1 MISTNPLSLPREQID
16 ALARSM
22 SIEPDE
28 FGAILGQ
35 GSSHVF
41 PAGAYLFHESAPRL
55 WMGIMEEGEIEIVRG
70 SHGSSVRLAIL
81 TKGSGFGE
89 GVLLDDL
96 PHSAS
101 AVALTEVKVRV
112 IPRAVFTKIRDE
124 RPEVFYRMV
133 GHVARRLSARLRAAN
148 DHLISGSAPIVA
160 TYRREHDM
168 LGERELPDTAYYGVQ
183 TLRGMEN
190 FPISGIPLHHFGHF
204 VRSLAYVKKA
214 AALANRDLGIL
225 KPVRAHAITTACD
238 EIIAGQWHD
247 HFTIDMIQG
256 GAGTS
261 TNMNANEVIANRAL
275 EILGHRKGQYEFL
288 HPNDDVNLC
297 QSTND
302 AYPTALKL
310 GVILTM
316 RDATSALR
324 ELKVG
329 LQMKGAEFADVLKMA
344 RTENQDAVPITL
356 GQEFSAYAVMIG
368 DGIRYIER
376 AAEEFLEINMG
387 ATAVGTGINA
397 VPGYAEACTAHL
409 AMVSGLP
416 VRLAE
421 NLVESTQDSG
431 SFALMS
437 GAMKTA
443 AVQLSKICNDLRWMS
458 SGPRCGLYEIRLPA
472 LQPGSSIMPGKVNPV
487 IPEMVNQVCYQI
499 IGADVTISMA
509 AEASELE
516 LNMAEPIIAFNL
528 LFGLTLL
535 RNAAI
540 ALNTRCIA
548 GIEPNR
554 ERCLAYVHNSIGL
567 VTALNPVL
575 GYERSAQIAKEALLT
590 GASVYSLV
598 LEKGWLAK
606 AELDELL
613 TPEKMTRPRA
623 HHRVFATPHAGLG
636 SSGEAP

>member
-1 MISTNPLSLPREQID
+1 MADSPACLRLGAVQSTQEHPEDLIFSTERMER
-16 ALARSM
+16 LAATM
-22 SIEPDE
+22 SIGVEE
-28 FGAILGQ
+28 LAGIVGQ

-41 PAGAYLFHESAPRL
+41 PAGTWLFHESSPRL
-55 WMGIMEEGEIEIVRG
+55 WMGIVEDGEVEIVRG
-70 SHGSSVRLAIL
+70 NHGSSIRLATI
-81 TKGSGFGE
+81 TRGSAFSE

-101 AVALTEVKVRV
+101 GVALTDVRV
-112 IPRAVFTKIRDE
+112 WLIPRDVFENLRQE
-124 RPEVFYRMV
+124 GPEVFYRMV
-133 GHVARRLSARLRAAN
+133 GHVARRLSSRLREAN
-148 DHLISGSAPIVA
+148 DHLVSGRLPVVG
-160 TYRREHDM
+160 TWRKEHDL

-190 FPISGIPLHHFGHF
+190 FAISGIPLHHFGHF

-214 AALANRDLGIL
+214 AALANRDLGVL
-225 KPVRAHAITTACD
+225 LPERADAIVAACE
-238 EIIAGQWHD
+238 EIIAGKWHQ

-288 HPNDDVNLC
+288 HPNDDVNRS

-302 AYPTALKL
+302 VYPTAIKL

-324 ELKVG
+324 ELKAA
-329 LQMKGAEFADVLKMA
+329 LFAKASEFADVLKMG
-344 RTENQDAVPITL
+344 RTENQDAVPMTL

-387 ATAVGTGINA
+387 ATAVGTGINSP
-397 VPGYAEACTAHL
+397 PGYAELCTKYL
-409 AMVSGLP
+409 AEVSGLP
-416 VRLAE
+416 VKLAE
-421 NLVESTQDSG
+421 DLVESTQDSG

-437 GAMKTA
+437 GSMKTA
-443 AVQLSKICNDLRWMS
+443 AVQLSKICNDLRWLS

-472 LQPGSSIMPGKVNPV
+472 MQPGSSIMPGKVNPV
-487 IPEMVNQVCYQI
+487 IPEVVNQVCYQI
-499 IGADVTISMA
+499 IGADVTVSMA

-516 LNMAEPIIAFNL
+516 LNMAEPVIAFNL
-528 LFGLTLL
+528 FFGLTLL

-540 ALNTRCIA
+540 TLHTRCIS
-548 GIEPNR
+548 GIVANR
-554 ERCLAYVHNSIGL
+554 ERCLAYVQNSIGL

-575 GYERSAQIAKEALLT
+575 GYERSAAIAKESLLT

-598 LEKGWLAK
+598 LEKGWLEK
-606 AELDELL
+606 EQLDEILR
-613 TPEKMTRPRA
+613 PEKMTRPRA
-623 HHRVFATPHAGLG
+623 I
-636 SSGEAP
+636 

>member
-1 MISTNPLSLPREQID
+1 MSGADPSSNNLTFSAERI
-16 ALARSM
+16 ALLAATM
-22 SIEPDE
+22 AIATDE
-28 FGAILGQ
+28 LAAIIGQ
-35 GSSHVF
+35 GASHF
-41 PAGAYLFHESAPRL
+41 YPAGAWLFHESAPRL
-55 WMGIMEEGEIEIVRG
+55 WMGLVEDGEIEIVRG
-70 SHGSSVRLAIL
+70 NHGSSTRLATL
-81 TKGSGFGE
+81 RRGSAFSE

-101 AVALTEVKVRV
+101 AVAMTDVRV
-112 IPRAVFTKIRDE
+112 WLIPRSVFETLRAA

-133 GHVARRLSARLRAAN
+133 GHIARRLSGRLAAAN
-148 DHLISGSAPIVA
+148 EHLVSGRSPVVA
-160 TYRREHDM
+160 TWRKEHDS

-204 VRSLAYVKKA
+204 VRSLVYVKKA
-214 AALANRDLGIL
+214 AALANQQLGVL
-225 KPVRAHAITTACD
+225 DPVKAGAIVAACD
-238 EIIAGQWHD
+238 EIIAGKWHD

-275 EILGHRKGQYEFL
+275 EILGHQKGQYEFL
-288 HPNDDVNLC
+288 HPNDDVNRS

-302 AYPTALKL
+302 AYPTAIKL

-324 ELKVG
+324 ELKAA
-329 LQMKGAEFADVLKMA
+329 LIAKASEFAAVLKMG
-344 RTENQDAVPITL
+344 RTENQDAVPMTL
-356 GQEFSAYAVMIG
+356 GQEFSAYASTIK

-376 AAEEFLEINMG
+376 AAEEFLDINMG
-387 ATAVGTGINA
+387 ATAVGTGINSP
-397 VPGYAEACTAHL
+397 PGFAELCTMYL
-409 AMVSGLP
+409 SDVSGLR
-416 VRLAE
+416 VRIAE
-421 NLVESTQDSG
+421 NLVQATHDSG
-431 SFALMS
+431 PFSLMS

-443 AVQLSKICNDLRWMS
+443 AVQLSKICNDLRWLS

-472 LQPGSSIMPGKVNPV
+472 MQPGSSIMPGKVNPV
-487 IPEMVNQVCYQI
+487 IPEMVSQVCYQI

-509 AEASELE
+509 CEASELE

-528 LFGLTLL
+528 FFGLTLL

-540 ALNTRCIA
+540 ALNTRCIS

-554 ERCLAYVHNSIGL
+554 ERCLEYVRNSIGL

-575 GYERSAQIAKEALLT
+575 GYERSAAIAKEALAT

-598 LEKGWLAK
+598 LEKGWLDQSQ
-606 AELDELL
+606 LDDLL
-613 TPEKMTRPRA
+613 TPEKMTRPR
-623 HHRVFATPHAGLG
+623 
-636 SSGEAP
+636 

>member
-1 MISTNPLSLPREQID
+1 MTPQDEPIFSKKRI
-16 ALARSM
+16 ALLAETM
-22 SIEPDE
+22 AIPADE
-28 FGAILGQ
+28 LEALIGLGE
-35 GSSHVF
+35 SHSY
-41 PAGAYLFHESAPRL
+41 PAGAWLFHESSPRL
-55 WMGIMEEGEIEIVRG
+55 WMGIVEEGEVEIVRG
-70 SHGSSVRLAIL
+70 NHGHTTRLATL
-81 TKGSGFGE
+81 TRGAAFSE

-101 AVALTEVKVRV
+101 GVALGDVKVRL
-112 IPRAVFTKIRDE
+112 IPRAVFERIRAE
-124 RPEVFYRMV
+124 QPEVFYRMV
-133 GHVARRLSARLRAAN
+133 GNVARRLSTRLKAAN
-148 DHLISGSAPIVA
+148 EHLVSGRSPVVA
-160 TYRREHDM
+160 SWRKEHDL

-190 FPISGIPLHHFGHF
+190 FPISGIPLHHFSHF

-214 AALANRDLGIL
+214 AALTNKDLAVIL
-225 KPVRAHAITTACD
+225 PARADAIITACD
-238 EIIAGQWHD
+238 EIIAGKWHQ

-288 HPNDDVNLC
+288 HPNDDVNRS

-302 AYPTALKL
+302 AYPTAIKI

-324 ELKVG
+324 ELQGALLAKA
-329 LQMKGAEFADVLKMA
+329 AEFQDVLKMG
-344 RTENQDAVPITL
+344 RTENQDAVPMTL
-356 GQEFSAYAVMIG
+356 GQEFSAYAATIK
-368 DGIRYIER
+368 DGIRYIEQ
-376 AAEEFLEINMG
+376 AAGEFLDVNMG
-387 ATAVGTGINA
+387 ATAVGTGINSP
-397 VPGYAEACTAHL
+397 PGYAELCTRHL
-409 AMVSGLP
+409 ATVSGLP

-421 NLVESTQDSG
+421 NLVQSTQDSG
-431 SFALMS
+431 SFSLMS

-443 AVQLSKICNDLRWMS
+443 AVQLSKICNDLRWLS

-472 LQPGSSIMPGKVNPV
+472 MQPGSSIMPGKVNPV
-487 IPEMVNQVCYQI
+487 IPEMVSQVCYQI

-509 AEASELE
+509 CEASELE

-528 LFGLTLL
+528 FFGLTLL

-540 ALNTRCIA
+540 ALHTRCIS
-548 GIEPNR
+548 GILANR

-567 VTALNPVL
+567 VTALVPVL
-575 GYERSAQIAKEALLT
+575 GYERSALIADEALAS

-598 LEKGWLAK
+598 LEKGWLSR
-606 AELDELL
+606 EQLDDLL
-613 TPEKMTRPRA
+613 TPEKMLRPR
-623 HHRVFATPHAGLG
+623 L
-636 SSGEAP
+636 

>member
-1 MISTNPLSLPREQID
+1 MSATVTHSEIPAFSPERILRLAATMSVAAEELAVIIEQ
-16 ALARSM
+16 
-22 SIEPDE
+22 
-28 FGAILGQ
+28 GASCSYL
-35 GSSHVF
+35 
-41 PAGAYLFHESAPRL
+41 AGAWLFHESSPRL
-55 WMGIMEEGEIEIVRG
+55 WMGIVEEGELEIVRG
-70 SHGSSVRLAIL
+70 NHGSTARLATL
-81 TKGSGFGE
+81 RRGSAFSE

-101 AVALTEVKVRV
+101 AVAITDVRV
-112 IPRAVFTKIRDE
+112 WLIPRAVFETLRAEK
-124 RPEVFYRMV
+124 PEIFYRMV
-133 GHVARRLSARLRAAN
+133 GHIARRLSGRLAAAN
-148 DHLISGSAPIVA
+148 EHLVSGRSPVVA
-160 TYRREHDM
+160 TWRKEHDL
-168 LGERELPDTAYYGVQ
+168 LGERELPDHVYYGVQ

-214 AALANRDLGIL
+214 AALANKDLGVVN
-225 KPVRAHAITTACD
+225 PQRAEAIIAACD
-238 EIIAGQWHD
+238 EIIAGKWHE

-275 EILGHRKGQYEFL
+275 EILGHQKGQYEFL
-288 HPNDDVNLC
+288 HPNDDVNRS

-302 AYPTALKL
+302 AYPTAIKL

-324 ELKVG
+324 ELRAALIGK
-329 LQMKGAEFADVLKMA
+329 ADEFADVLKMG
-344 RTENQDAVPITL
+344 RTENQDAVPMTL
-356 GQEFSAYAVMIG
+356 GQEFSAYAASIK

-376 AAEEFLEINMG
+376 ATEEFLDVNMG
-387 ATAVGTGINA
+387 ATAVGTGINS
-397 VPGYAEACTAHL
+397 PLGYAPLCVRYL
-409 AMVSGLP
+409 AEVSGLP

-421 NLVESTQDSG
+421 NLVQSTQDSG
-431 SFALMS
+431 SFSLMS

-443 AVQLSKICNDLRWMS
+443 AIQLSKICNDLRWLS
-458 SGPRCGLYEIRLPA
+458 SGPRAGLYEIRLPA
-472 LQPGSSIMPGKVNPV
+472 MQPGSSIMPGKVNPV
-487 IPEMVNQVCYQI
+487 IPEMVSQVCYQI

-509 AEASELE
+509 CEASELE

-528 LFGLTLL
+528 FFGLTLL

-540 ALNTRCIA
+540 VLHTRCIS
-548 GIEPNR
+548 GIEANR
-554 ERCLAYVHNSIGL
+554 ERCLDYVRNSIGI

-575 GYERSAQIAKEALLT
+575 GYERSAAIAKEALAT

-606 AELDELL
+606 DQLDDLL
-613 TPEKMTRPRA
+613 TPEKMTRPR
-623 HHRVFATPHAGLG
+623 
-636 SSGEAP
+636 

>member
-1 MISTNPLSLPREQID
+1 MTFSEKRLATLAQTMSVD
-16 ALARSM
+16 ADELATIIAQGRSA
-22 SIEPDE
+22 SY
-28 FGAILGQ
+28 
-35 GSSHVF
+35 
-41 PAGAYLFHESAPRL
+41 PAGSYLFHESMPRL
-55 WMGIMEEGEIEIVRG
+55 WMGIVEEGEVEIVRG
-70 SHGSSVRLAIL
+70 NHGSSTRLATL
-81 TKGSGFGE
+81 TRGTAFSE

-101 AVALTEVKVRV
+101 AVALTDVKVRL
-112 IPRAVFTKIRDE
+112 IPRQVFEQVRAEK
-124 RPEVFYRMV
+124 PELFYRMV
-133 GHVARRLSARLRAAN
+133 GHIARRLSSRLRAAN
-148 DHLISGSAPIVA
+148 EHLVSGRSPVVA
-160 TYRREHDM
+160 TWRKEHDS
-168 LGERELPDTAYYGVQ
+168 LGERELPDSAYYGVQ

-190 FPISGIPLHHFGHF
+190 FPISGIRLHHFGHF
-204 VRSLAYVKKA
+204 IRSLAFVKKA
-214 AALANRDLGIL
+214 AALANLKLGMV
-225 KPVRAHAITTACD
+225 PQDRVDAIVDACD
-238 EIIAGQWHD
+238 EIIAGKLHE

-275 EILGHRKGQYEFL
+275 EIMGYRKGQYEYL
-288 HPNDDVNLC
+288 HPNDDVNRS

-302 AYPTALKL
+302 AYPTAIKL

-324 ELKVG
+324 ELQAALIAK
-329 LQMKGAEFADVLKMA
+329 ASEFADVLKMG
-344 RTENQDAVPITL
+344 RTENQDAVPMTL

-376 AAEEFLEINMG
+376 ASEEFLEVNMG

-397 VPGYAEACTAHL
+397 PPGYAELCTL
-409 AMVSGLP
+409 YLGEVSGLP
-416 VRLAE
+416 VKLAD

-431 SFALMS
+431 AFALMS
-437 GAMKTA
+437 GSMKTA
-443 AVQLSKICNDLRWMS
+443 AVQLSKICNDLRWLS

-472 LQPGSSIMPGKVNPV
+472 MQPGSSIMPGKVNPV
-487 IPEMVNQVCYQI
+487 IPEMVSQVCYQI

-509 AEASELE
+509 SEASELE

-528 LFGLTLL
+528 FFGLTLL

-540 ALNTRCIA
+540 ALHTRCIS
-548 GIEPNR
+548 GIEANR
-554 ERCLAYVHNSIGL
+554 ERCLAYVQNSIGL

-575 GYERSAQIAKEALLT
+575 GYERSAAIAKEALLT

-606 AELDELL
+606 EQLDDLL
-613 TPEKMTRPRA
+613 TPEKMTQPR
-623 HHRVFATPHAGLG
+623 
-636 SSGEAP
+636 